1 MSIGIRGE
9 TRKESDYYS
18 LGQFARRLACS
29 PDTVR
34 RHRIAGKFDELE
46 WVDFFGNGRVRVSKA
61 SAEAFISKRV
71 EATRQVYSQSVQKS
85 RPS

>member
-18 LGQFARRLACS
+18 LGQFARRLGCS

-34 RHRIAGKFDELE
+34 RHRISGKFDECV
-46 WVDFFGNGRVRVSKA
+46 WVDFFGNGRVRVSKT
-61 SAEAFISKRV
+61 SAEAFITKAE
-71 EATRQVYSQSVQKS
+71 EATRKIYSQSVQKS